1 MTFLSPPTYQEVSR
15 HGPRV
20 QLPTSE
26 LISLILDGRSIY
38 PAGSALP
45 RYELS
50 ASPRG
55 ATSSVLSI
63 KKLRYRLSRNNGQ
76 GRLRFRLDDLYTCR
90 DISFR
95 IHMRRHIAI
104 NGNTRDGRT
113 YSHVKLRPGITGW
126 SSCSV
131 VNNFKAARGRRGKQM
146 TWKDDV
152 GRIIAV
158 EEEAML
164 METGGQRSTPSL
176 RLLEVLSDKDL
187 DLIVTCWAARLW
199 KEAKRQLKGRTLWAR
214 ASNWKPLIASY
225 ISTPCPPYSSFPER
239 GYSDDE
245 FSCEALLSC
254 RSLSGANPG

>member
-1 MTFLSPPTYQEVSR
+1 MAFPNPPTYQEVSR

-38 PAGSALP
+38 PAGSPLP

-55 ATSSVLSI
+55 STSSVLSI

-90 DISFR
+90 DTSFR
-95 IHMRRHIAI
+95 LRTRRHIAI
-104 NGNTRDGRT
+104 NGRTRDSRT
-113 YSHVKLRPGITGW
+113 YSNVKLRPGITGW
-126 SSCSV
+126 SSCGV
-131 VNNFKAARGRRGKQM
+131 VGNFKAARGQRGKPM
-146 TWKDDV
+146 TWKDDA

-164 METGGQRSTPSL
+164 MENGGLMSTPSL
-176 RLLEVLSDKDL
+176 RLLQVLSDRDM

-199 KEAKRQLKGRTLWAR
+199 KEAKRQLKGCMPWAR
-214 ASNWKPLIASY
+214 GEAKP
-225 ISTPCPPYSSFPER
+225 F
-239 GYSDDE
+239 
-245 FSCEALLSC
+245 LLAY
-254 RSLSGANPG
+254 L

>member
-1 MTFLSPPTYQEVSR
+1 MAFPSPPTYEAVSC

-76 GRLRFRLDDLYTCR
+76 GRLRFRMDDLYTCR
-90 DISFR
+90 DTSFR
-95 IHMRRHIAI
+95 LHTRRHIAI
-104 NGNTRDGRT
+104 NGNTRDSRT

-126 SSCSV
+126 SSCSAV
-131 VNNFKAARGRRGKQM
+131 GHLGSVRGRKNKQM
-146 TWKDDV
+146 RWRDDT
-152 GRIIAV
+152 GRTIAV

-164 METGGQRSTPSL
+164 MESGVLISTPSL
-176 RLLEVLSDKDL
+176 RLLQVLSDRDL

-199 KEAKRQLKGRTLWAR
+199 KEAKREWKRYIPWAR
-214 ASNWKPLIASY
+214 GEAKPVPFWHGCIH
-225 ISTPCPPYSSFPER
+225 
-239 GYSDDE
+239 
-245 FSCEALLSC
+245 
-254 RSLSGANPG
+254 